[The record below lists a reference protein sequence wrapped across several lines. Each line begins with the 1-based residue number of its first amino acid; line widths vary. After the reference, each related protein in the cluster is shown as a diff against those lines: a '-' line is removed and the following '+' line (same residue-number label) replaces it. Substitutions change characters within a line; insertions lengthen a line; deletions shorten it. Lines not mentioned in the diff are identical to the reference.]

1 MWQATI
7 HSTCTQALKNSL
19 LAAGANSSSSQVSDQ
34 TQLNGTVTSKP
45 QKSSAA
51 GKGKKEEAR
60 AVDLSLL
67 SLKVGVIRSAER
79 HPDADTLYVEQVDCG
94 EEQPRTVE
102 ALAFLFCDG
111 TSVFHAPDQDQLAGI
126 LLAGV
131 SLQLMESDSFVFR
144 APTTGIRNAVA
155 LLRFSATTAAPV
167 VSNV

>member
-1 MWQATI
+1 M
-7 HSTCTQALKNSL
+7 
-19 LAAGANSSSSQVSDQ
+19 SDQ
-34 TQLNGTVTSKP
+34 TQLNGAVTSKP

-67 SLKVGVIRSAER
+67 NLKVGVIRSAER

-94 EEQPRTVE
+94 EEQLRTVE

-111 TSVFHAPDQDQLAGI
+111 TSAYRAPDQDQIAGG

-131 SLQLMESDSFVFR
+131 SLQLME
-144 APTTGIRNAVA
+144 AEIC
-155 LLRFSATTAAPV
+155 LLCA
-167 VSNV
+167 ND